1 MVGLYK
7 DPDGKNIVLNTTT
20 LTVEKESK
28 TTSQSNGG
36 DIEMNK
42 LKMRITEL
50 ENSLRQRVSVIW
62 LPCVI
67 AMLR

>member
-20 LTVEKESK
+20 LTEEKESK

-42 LKMRITEL
+42 LKRRISEL
-50 ENSLRQRVSVIW
+50 ENSLRQRVSI
-62 LPCVI
+62 
-67 AMLR
+67 